1 MTDKHIVI
9 IQGHPDPD
17 GNRFCRSLANA
28 YVNGAKAKGYEAK
41 TIDIAQ
47 IKFPILRTQAEFMHG
62 VVPKPIIRAQQL
74 IQSAE
79 HLFIIYPLWLGTM
92 PAYLKA
98 FFEQVFRPNF
108 EANKNT
114 AETPWERQISEK
126 TAHIAITMGMPEMIY
141 RAYFPTQ
148 GTKSMEGSILAF
160 SGIKTIQQSL
170 IGNVDSISDAER
182 KQWLTKMELAGRSGL

>member
-28 YVNGAKAKGYEAK
+28 YFKGAKAKGHEVK

-62 VVPKPIIRAQQL
+62 DVPKSIQRAQQL
-74 IQSAE
+74 IQSAQ
-79 HLFIIYPLWLGTM
+79 HLFIIHPLWLGTM

-98 FFEQVFRPNF
+98 FLEQVFRPNF
-108 EANKNT
+108 EAKDST
-114 AETPWERQISEK
+114 VVRPWERQISEK

-141 RAYFPTQ
+141 RAYFPAQ
-148 GTKSMEGSILAF
+148 GAKSVEGGILAF
-160 SGIKTIQQSL
+160 SGIKTIQQTL
-170 IGNVDSISDAER
+170 IGNVDSISDADR

>member
-1 MTDKHIVI
+1 MANKHIVI

-17 GNRFCRSLANA
+17 SNRFCRSLGNA
-28 YVNGAKAKGYEAK
+28 YFEGAKLKGHTVK

-62 VVPKPIIRAQQL
+62 DVPKSIQRAQQL
-74 IQSAE
+74 IQSTQ

-98 FFEQVFRPNF
+98 FMEQVFRPSF
-108 EANKNT
+108 AVNKSS

-126 TAHIAITMGMPEMIY
+126 TAHIAITMGMPDMIY
-141 RAYFPTQ
+141 RAYFPAQ
-148 GTKSMEGSILAF
+148 GIKSVEGSILAF
-160 SGIKTIQQSL
+160 SGIKTIQQTL
-170 IGNVDSISDAER
+170 NW
-182 KQWLTKMELAGRSGL
+182 QCGLNQRR